1 MEQEHMDSE
10 RKAAEETQ
18 RRVVEYRQALVHY
31 LANNVDRDYV
41 ELDPEW
47 RRLVESEYKQLLQAG
62 IDSWG
67 EIECALH
74 KAIATFPGRAQ
85 IIAIESQGEL
95 RNIASDIRKSVTT
108 MVSILTALASNQ
120 ETIGI

>member
-1 MEQEHMDSE
+1 MEQEHMASE
-10 RKAAEETQ
+10 RKAAEETK
-18 RRVVEYRQALVHY
+18 RRVAEYRKALIHY

-62 IDSWG
+62 RDSRG

-85 IIAIESQGEL
+85 IIAIESQGGAAEHCL
-95 RNIASDIRKSVTT
+95 RHPEKRPPLWLV
-108 MVSILTALASNQ
+108 L
-120 ETIGI
+120 